1 MEDKLKSALM
11 FLGGVAVG
19 TMVGVLLA
27 PESGEKTRKRLGK
40 QFDDIKGDLEGTWT
54 SSKSKLQGLKDE
66 ALAEAE
72 RLSKKI
78 SKTVD

>member
-40 QFDDIKGDLEGTWT
+40 QFDDLKDDLEGQWT

-78 SKTVD
+78 SKTTE